1 MKEQKK
7 INTGTLKQKMWRFV
21 EISAMI
27 AAMIIVDAY
36 LFFFLSFLFNMSLHP
51 EDFFKELQ
59 DLKSFKSFHWLH
71 SFVFDGRKED
81 YEQGAIFYSLTAMFS
96 LIADLYLL
104 YMYPIAF
111 RSWRNHHIKKQKN
124 VNQK

>member
-7 INTGTLKQKMWRFV
+7 NNAGTLKQKMWCFV
-21 EISAMI
+21 EIGAMI

-36 LFFFLSFLFNMSLHP
+36 NFFFLSFLFNMSLHP
-51 EDFFKELQ
+51 EDFFNGLQ
-59 DLKSFKSFHWLH
+59 DPKSFLSFHWLH

-81 YEQGAIFYSLTAMFS
+81 FRQGAIFYSLTAMFF

-104 YMYPIAF
+104 YMFPTAF
-111 RSWRNHHIKKQKN
+111 RSWRNHRIKKRKNSTQK
-124 VNQK
+124 